1 MGRVYEVVD
10 DKLGKS
16 FALKE
21 TFYDADEELRNA
33 FKREARTLA
42 ALEDEAFPQ
51 VTHFFTDNDGCFLV
65 MELIRGDDLK
75 DLLEKRVA
83 PFEQK
88 QVLDWANQILD
99 ALEYL
104 HLKGI
109 IHRDIKPANLKL
121 TSKNKIKLLDL
132 GIAKAKLKG
141 VTEMATILAITQ
153 NYSPLEQILYPDSEQ
168 AKFFTNGFPLKAKVF
183 INQSPIPPSDI
194 YSLGATLYTLLTNS
208 VPISASERASAIWAN
223 KPDELKPAHEVNP
236 QISTEVSKI
245 LQKAM
250 SIDFNERYQST
261 ADMRQGLTVDDIGEQ
276 VTKLSPRKFKPKLKD
291 PVSTIKP
298 RIPNKN
304 STRLAFLNR
313 RNILTVIIT
322 LSALSL
328 LGLGVSYYLRDHS
341 FKTLTPKNTKDTS
354 LAVFSSDSK
363 NIVGYG
369 LGPISIWDANGD
381 NLTEVQIEQGCSG
394 ENSVLSFNGS
404 LIANATNRIIK
415 ICDTASGNLKRTLE
429 EQYYVKDL
437 AFSPDNKTIAS
448 LSYYSTVTKGFFP
461 WEKDKYEYESTV
473 KLWNVEDGISKN
485 IISKSEQLK
494 SVTFSPD
501 GKTIAISDSNSIKLW
516 DIANNNVRQTI
527 NAYGSKTVFS
537 PDGKTIANDG
547 SSENEIN
554 LYDVVKG
561 NFKQSFKNNNWM
573 PGQNSDVYEL
583 AFSPDG
589 NTIIGYGDDQLIRL
603 WDIASGN
610 LKRALAGHNNVKSIR
625 FSPDG
630 KTIVSSNGETIKLWH
645 VE

>member
-10 DKLGKS
+10 DELRKA

-21 TFYDADEELRNA
+21 TFYAADEELREA
-33 FKREARTLA
+33 FKHEARMLATL
-42 ALEDEAFPQ
+42 EHEAFPQ
-51 VTHFFTDNDGCFLV
+51 VTHYFTDNDGCFLV
-65 MELIRGDDLK
+65 MELIRGDDFN
-75 DLLEKRVA
+75 DLLKKRDG

-88 QVLDWANQILD
+88 QVLDWADQILE

-104 HLKGI
+104 HSKDI
-109 IHRDIKPANLKL
+109 IYRDIKPANLKL

-141 VTEMATILAITQ
+141 VTEVATIWAITQ

-168 AKFFTNGFPLKAKVF
+168 AKIFTNSFPLKAEVF
-183 INQSPIPPSDI
+183 INQSSIAQSDI

-208 VPISASERASAIWAN
+208 VPTSASERASAIWAD
-223 KPDELKPAHEVNP
+223 KPDGLKAAHKINP
-236 QISTEVSKI
+236 KISREVSEI

-250 SIDFNERYQST
+250 SIDFNERYCSA
-261 ADMRQGLTVDDIGEQ
+261 ADMRRELIVDDTTEQ
-276 VTKLSPRKFKPKLKD
+276 VTKLSRPKIKPVLRA

-298 RIPNKN
+298 RTLYKS

-313 RNILTVIIT
+313 SNILTVIIT
-322 LSALSL
+322 LSVLSL
-328 LGLGVSYYLRDHS
+328 LGLGISFYLRDHS
-341 FKTLTPKNTKDTS
+341 FKTLTAKNTKNTS
-354 LAVFSSDSK
+354 LAVFSSDGN

-369 LGPISIWDANGD
+369 LGPISIWDASD

-394 ENSVLSFNGS
+394 ENSVLSFNGG
-404 LIANATNRIIK
+404 LIANAANRTVK

-429 EQYYVKDL
+429 ERYYVKDL
-437 AFSPDNKTIAS
+437 AFSPDNKTIAC
-448 LSYYSTVTKGFFP
+448 LSYYSTVTKGYF
-461 WEKDKYEYESTV
+461 WEKDQYEYESTV
-473 KLWNVEDGISKN
+473 KLWNMIDGNSTSILIKR
-485 IISKSEQLK
+485 ELLQ

-501 GKTIAISDSNSIKLW
+501 GKTIAISDLNGIKLW
-516 DIANNNVRQTI
+516 DIANNNIKQTI
-527 NAYGSKTVFS
+527 DANGSSVVFS

-554 LYDVVKG
+554 LYDVTKG
-561 NFKQSFKNNNWM
+561 NFKQGFKNYNWM
-573 PGQNSDVYEL
+573 PGQNGDVYAL

-589 NTIIGYGDDQLIRL
+589 NTIVGYGDDQLIRL

-610 LKRALAGHNNVKSIR
+610 LKRALAGHKNVKSIG
-625 FSPDG
+625 FSPDS
-630 KTIVSSNGETIKLWH
+630 KTIVSSNGETIKLWR